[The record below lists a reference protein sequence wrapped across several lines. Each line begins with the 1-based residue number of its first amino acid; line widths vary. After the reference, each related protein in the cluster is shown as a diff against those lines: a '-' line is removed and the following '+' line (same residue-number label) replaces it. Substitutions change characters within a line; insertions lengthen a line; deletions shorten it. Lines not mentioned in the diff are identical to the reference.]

1 MSGPGPASA
10 RLLRRPLVLL
20 ALLWLALVLVCAL
33 HPELVT
39 GRDPV
44 DQDLPAALS
53 GPSAAHPLGTD
64 RLGQDL
70 LSRLAYGAAG
80 TLWGVLVAVLTAT
93 VVGVGLGLL
102 AGYLGGLVDAL
113 VGRLADLLFA
123 LPAIVILLVVVAVFP
138 GDVTIAMLTFGL
150 LLSSGLIRVVR
161 AATRST
167 REELFIAAARL
178 AGLSTPQILR
188 RHVLPRLRGLV
199 IVQASLVAAVALVMQ
214 ASLAF
219 LGFGP
224 PPPEPSWGGMIDEAR
239 AVIVRHPWALFPPGL
254 AVALTV
260 LSFVL
265 LGDAARDGATAAW
278 SATKLAR
285 RRRRSPGAG
294 VARTTAPAPAHPTGS
309 APAHPLGS
317 APAHPAL
324 STPVHPVAPP
334 PAGTPR
340 HADTLLSVRQL
351 SVQLPARPGRG
362 ARTGTTVVSDVD
374 LDVGPGE
381 IVGLVGESGCG
392 KTVTA
397 LSILGLPPGDG
408 RITGSCHFAGVD
420 LVGATDRQWR
430 TVRGRRIGYVAQDPM
445 VSLDPTLRVG
455 VQLAEAVRRHT
466 GLGRRPARAR
476 VLALLRDVGLPAPET
491 AARRYPHQLSGGMAQ
506 RVAIAFAL
514 AGDPDLLIADEP
526 TTALDVTRQAEIL
539 ALLARTSR
547 DRRMAVL
554 LVTHDLGVVAA
565 LCDRAV
571 VMYAGQVVESCP
583 VTDLFA
589 RPRHPYTRGLLA
601 ADPHRASRSGPLPT
615 ISGTVP
621 APGDWPTG
629 CRFAPRCPLA
639 GEPCRRAPVPLDRLG
654 PGHAVR
660 CVRPDEDRVAA

>member
-1 MSGPGPASA
+1 MSRPAA
-10 RLLRRPLVLL
+10 VAVRLLRRPLVLL
-20 ALLWLALVLVCAL
+20 AVLWLLLVLACAL

-44 DQDLPAALS
+44 DQDLPAALT

-113 VGRLADLLFA
+113 VGRLADLLFS

-178 AGLSTPQILR
+178 AGLSAPQILR

-239 AVIVRHPWALFPPGL
+239 MVIVRHPWALVPPGL

-265 LGDAARDGATAAW
+265 LGDAARDGTTAAW
-278 SATKLAR
+278 STTKLAR
-285 RRRRSPGAG
+285 RRRSGWAG
-294 VARTTAPAPAHPTGS
+294 RHRAVPAPATSTATPARP
-309 APAHPLGS
+309 APDA
-317 APAHPAL
+317 
-324 STPVHPVAPP
+324 
-334 PAGTPR
+334 
-340 HADTLLSVRQL
+340 LLSVRGL
-351 SVQLPARPGRG
+351 SVRLPGRPG
-362 ARTGTTVVSDVD
+362 AATPDATTVVSDVD
-374 LDVGPGE
+374 LDIAPGE

-408 RITGSCHFAGVD
+408 RVTGSCHFAGLD
-420 LVGATDRQWR
+420 LVRATDRQWR

-455 VQLAEAVRRHT
+455 AQLGEAVRRHT
-466 GLGRRPARAR
+466 GVGGRAARER
-476 VLALLRDVGLPAPET
+476 VVALLRDVGLPDPDST
-491 AARRYPHQLSGGMAQ
+491 ARRYPHQLSGGMAQ

-514 AGDPDLLIADEP
+514 AGDPELLIADEP

-547 DRRMAVL
+547 ERRLAVL

-583 VTDLFA
+583 VTELFA

-601 ADPHRASRSGPLPT
+601 ADPHRVSGSGRLPT
-615 ISGTVP
+615 IAGTVP

-639 GEPCRRAPVPLDRLG
+639 VEPCRRAPVPLDRAG
-654 PGHAVR
+654 PAHAVR
-660 CVRPDEDRVAA
+660 CVRPNESRVAA

>member
-1 MSGPGPASA
+1 MSRPAA
-10 RLLRRPLVLL
+10 LATRLLRRPLVLL
-20 ALLWLALVLVCAL
+20 AVLWLLLVLACAL

-44 DQDLPAALS
+44 EQDLPAALG

-113 VGRLADLLFA
+113 VGRLADLLFS

-178 AGLSTPQILR
+178 AGLSAPQILR

-239 AVIVRHPWALFPPGL
+239 MVIVRHPWALVPPGL

-265 LGDAARDGATAAW
+265 LGDAARDGTTAAW
-278 SATKLAR
+278 STTKLAR
-285 RRRRSPGAG
+285 RRRRPGRTGRHRVG
-294 VARTTAPAPAHPTGS
+294 VTPAAPTAVPASPAPDA
-309 APAHPLGS
+309 
-317 APAHPAL
+317 
-324 STPVHPVAPP
+324 
-334 PAGTPR
+334 
-340 HADTLLSVRQL
+340 LLSVRGL
-351 SVQLPARPGRG
+351 SVRLPGRPD
-362 ARTGTTVVSDVD
+362 AATPDGTTVVSDVD
-374 LDVGPGE
+374 LDIAPGE

-397 LSILGLPPGDG
+397 LSVLGLPPGDG
-408 RITGSCHFAGVD
+408 RVTGSCHFAGLD
-420 LVGATDRQWR
+420 LVRATDRQWR

-466 GLGRRPARAR
+466 GAGRRAARER
-476 VLALLRDVGLPAPET
+476 VVALLRDVGLPEPDST
-491 AARRYPHQLSGGMAQ
+491 ARRYPHQLSGGMAQ

-514 AGDPDLLIADEP
+514 AGDPELLIADEP

-547 DRRMAVL
+547 ERRLAVL

-583 VTDLFA
+583 VTELFA

-601 ADPHRASRSGPLPT
+601 ADPHRASGAGRLPT
-615 ISGTVP
+615 IAGTVP
-621 APGDWPTG
+621 APGNWPTG

-639 GEPCRRAPVPLDRLG
+639 VEPCRRAPVPLDG
-654 PGHAVR
+654 TAPAHAVR
-660 CVRPDEDRVAA
+660 CVRPDESRVAA

>member
-1 MSGPGPASA
+1 MSGPGPAST

-53 GPSAAHPLGTD
+53 GPSATHPLGTD

-70 LSRLAYGAAG
+70 LSRLAHGAAG

-93 VVGVGLGLL
+93 VVGVVLGLL

-113 VGRLADLLFA
+113 VGRLADLLFS

-239 AVIVRHPWALFPPGL
+239 MVIVRHPWALVPPGL

-278 SATKLAR
+278 SATKLVR

-294 VARTTAPAPAHPTGS
+294 VAHPTVPAPTHSLGSPPAHPGV
-309 APAHPLGS
+309 
-317 APAHPAL
+317 
-324 STPVHPVAPP
+324 STPAQAVAPP
-334 PAGTPR
+334 PSSAPR
-340 HADTLLSVRQL
+340 HADMLLSVRHL

-408 RITGSCHFAGVD
+408 RVTGSCHFAGVD

-476 VLALLRDVGLPAPET
+476 VLALLRDVGLPEPDT

-539 ALLARTSR
+539 ALLRPHQPGTAVGRAAGHPR
-547 DRRMAVL
+547 PGGGGRRSA
-554 LVTHDLGVVAA
+554 
-565 LCDRAV
+565 
-571 VMYAGQVVESCP
+571 
-583 VTDLFA
+583 
-589 RPRHPYTRGLLA
+589 
-601 ADPHRASRSGPLPT
+601 
-615 ISGTVP
+615 
-621 APGDWPTG
+621 TG
-629 CRFAPRCPLA
+629 RW
-639 GEPCRRAPVPLDRLG
+639 
-654 PGHAVR
+654 
-660 CVRPDEDRVAA
+660 

>member
-1 MSGPGPASA
+1 MSRPAA
-10 RLLRRPLVLL
+10 VAVRVLRRPLVLL
-20 ALLWLALVLVCAL
+20 AVLWLLLVLACAL

-44 DQDLPAALS
+44 DQDLPAALG

-102 AGYLGGLVDAL
+102 AGYLGGVVDAL
-113 VGRLADLLFA
+113 VGRLADLLFS

-138 GDVTIAMLTFGL
+138 GDVTTAMLTFGL

-199 IVQASLVAAVALVMQ
+199 IVQASLVAAIALVMQ

-239 AVIVRHPWALFPPGL
+239 MVIVRHPWALVPPGL

-278 SATKLAR
+278 ATTKLAR
-285 RRRRSPGAG
+285 RRRRSGRRG
-294 VARTTAPAPAHPTGS
+294 THPTGS
-309 APAHPLGS
+309 APPHPVGS
-317 APAHPAL
+317 APAHP
-324 STPVHPVAPP
+324 VEPP
-334 PAGTPR
+334 PAGRPG
-340 HADTLLSVRQL
+340 HADTLLSVRRL
-351 SVQLPARPGRG
+351 SVQLPGGPGRG

-408 RITGSCHFAGVD
+408 QLTGSCHFAGLD
-420 LVGATDRQWR
+420 LVRAGDRQWR

-466 GLGRRPARAR
+466 GLGRRSARAR
-476 VLALLRDVGLPAPET
+476 VLALLRDVGLPEPDT

-506 RVAIAFAL
+506 RVAIAIAL
-514 AGDPDLLIADEP
+514 AGDPELLIADEP

-547 DRRMAVL
+547 ERRLAVL

-583 VTDLFA
+583 VTELFA

-601 ADPHRASRSGPLPT
+601 ADPHRASRAGRLPT
-615 ISGTVP
+615 ITGTVP
-621 APGDWPTG
+621 APGQWPTG

-639 GEPCRRAPVPLDRLG
+639 TESCRHAPVPLDRLG
-654 PGHAVR
+654 PAHAVR
-660 CVRPDEDRVAA
+660 CVRPDEDRAAA

>member
-113 VGRLADLLFA
+113 VGRLADLLFS

-239 AVIVRHPWALFPPGL
+239 MVIVRHPWALVPPGL

-278 SATKLAR
+278 STTKLVR
-285 RRRRSPGAG
+285 RRRRSPGAV
-294 VARTTAPAPAHPTGS
+294 VARTTAPAPT
-309 APAHPLGS
+309 
-317 APAHPAL
+317 
-324 STPVHPVAPP
+324 HPVAPP
-334 PAGTPR
+334 PAGTPH

-476 VLALLRDVGLPAPET
+476 VLALLGDVGLPAPET

-547 DRRMAVL
+547 ERRLAVL

-583 VTDLFA
+583 VTELFA

-639 GEPCRRAPVPLDRLG
+639 GDPCRRAPVPLDQLG
-654 PGHAVR
+654 PAHAVR
-660 CVRPDEDRVAA
+660 CVRPDEGRVAA